1 MADLPSLTDRLARG
15 YSGAVCDVLRETGR
29 RDRILPNTLWPLDPS
44 LTMAGPAWAAF
55 NSSRMMGWLAAGSR
69 REPVEHSLG

>member
-1 MADLPSLTDRLARG
+1 MPSLTDRLARC

-29 RDRILPNTLWPLDPS
+29 RDCILPNTLRPIDSS
-44 LTMAGPAWAAF
+44 LTLAGPAWTAF
-55 NSSRMMGWLAAGSR
+55 NSSRISMGWLAPGSR